1 MPLFFC
7 RIGCVHIVENHIR
20 VSVND
25 ETPDFTLVAVACGSK
40 ELVAILLSG
49 YEEV

>member
-7 RIGCVHIVENHIR
+7 HIGCVHIVEDHIR

-25 ETPDFTLVAVACGSK
+25 ETPDFTLVAVACGS
-40 ELVAILLSG
+40 EEGVAIIFR
-49 YEEV
+49 